1 MKRIFIDP
9 GHSISDPGAV
19 GYEVERDLNE
29 KVSKYMDEHLRE
41 NYVCETKVDPVTNKS
56 LSAVSDRANDWKADI
71 LVSNHFNAGGGDGW
85 EGLVYSSYRENLGKI
100 FEKHVLAAGQNS
112 RGVKLRPNLS
122 VIRNSN
128 MPAILNEGAFV
139 DNLKDIQDWNEDH
152 ELKKLGIA
160 YAEATAEFLN
170 LDCKVTTTIKPNE
183 SSNTVSTSKNLNVG
197 DEMKLVENAKYTS
210 GKSIPNWVINSTLY
224 VREIRGEEIVFSTL
238 KVGAITGVVNKQYI
252 VGSELEKKKSIT
264 EIAKEVIRG
273 NWGNGSERIQR
284 LKAAGYDPNEV
295 QKKVNELL

>member
-112 RGVKLRPNLS
+112 RGVKLRPDLS

-152 ELKKLGIA
+152 ELKQLGIA

-170 LDCKVTTTIKPNE
+170 LDRKVTTTIKPNE

-252 VGSELEKKKSIT
+252 VGSESEQKKSIT